1 MTIEQITKN
10 ELARLSARMMVGKTM
25 LEEGDAWTGAADGR
39 HWAVAHASYE
49 QLVRMKHLAAD
60 RRRLFGVPEDQ
71 FKAFRCA
78 VESDY
83 VIGKPGTEGW
93 YIDNPYLESHQR
105 LSKIYVLAFANAA
118 IEVLEQVEE
127 YLEEQARAYAEHGNH
142 TSTCMEGD

>member
-1 MTIEQITKN
+1 M
-10 ELARLSARMMVGKTM
+10 
-25 LEEGDAWTGAADGR
+25 
-39 HWAVAHASYE
+39 
-49 QLVRMKHLAAD
+49 
-60 RRRLFGVPEDQ
+60 
-71 FKAFRCA
+71 
-78 VESDY
+78 
-83 VIGKPGTEGW
+83 IGKPGTEGW